1 MKRLFL
7 LLICGASLYAASA
20 QQLRTPQPST
30 TQTIKQDFGLGSI
43 ELSYSRPN
51 VKGRKVFGELV
62 PYGKVWR
69 TGANNATTIT
79 FSDDVMIG
87 GTKVAPGKYGILSIP
102 DASEWT
108 LILTKQTNVTSPA
121 AYKQD
126 QDVVRVKSKI
136 RTVSSPKETFTM
148 VFANVTDTQCEL
160 QIMWDNTSVSL
171 PINTEVDSK
180 VMKQIESTLL
190 KDSRPYYAAA
200 VYYVDNGKD
209 LNQAVE
215 WFNKAIEQNP
225 KAYWVHYQKA
235 RALAKQGKKKE
246 ALEVSNKS
254 MELAK
259 EAQNDDYVQLN
270 LKLQAE
276 LK

>member
-1 MKRLFL
+1 
-7 LLICGASLYAASA
+7 
-20 QQLRTPQPST
+20 
-30 TQTIKQDFGLGSI
+30 
-43 ELSYSRPN
+43 
-51 VKGRKVFGELV
+51 
-62 PYGKVWR
+62 
-69 TGANNATTIT
+69 
-79 FSDDVMIG
+79 
-87 GTKVAPGKYGILSIP
+87 
-102 DASEWT
+102 
-108 LILTKQTNVTSPA
+108 
-121 AYKQD
+121 
-126 QDVVRVKSKI
+126 
-136 RTVSSPKETFTM
+136 M

-171 PINTEVDSK
+171 PISTEVDSK

-225 KAYWVHYQKA
+225 KAFWVHYQKA